1 MITSNEKYKHKVTI
15 RSVPSLGNRHQHWA
29 KTARERKMWHQRIQ
43 FAFKY
48 RPLFPLK
55 AVSIY
60 VVRYSS
66 RMPDYDN
73 LVYSFKPIF
82 DGLIHAGIIVN
93 DDMNTV
99 VMRHYSWA
107 KVKRGQEQ
115 ITIDVEEI

>member
-1 MITSNEKYKHKVTI
+1 
-15 RSVPSLGNRHQHWA
+15 
-29 KTARERKMWHQRIQ
+29 MWHNKIMYAFQ
-43 FAFKY
+43 FK
-48 RPLFPLK
+48 PLFPLK

-60 VVRYSS
+60 VRRFSS

-82 DGLIHAGIIVN
+82 DGLIHAKIIQN

-99 VMRHYSWA
+99 VVRHYSWA

-115 ITIDVEEI
+115 ITIEVEEI